1 MSTKEFPSKDDKSGG
16 CCDWKKRVD
25 DLKTR
30 ATDMTRKEPAKAM
43 GLAFVTGL
51 LFTILPIG
59 RLVGG
64 LVRLALALIPPGL
77 FVLGGIKLWEEVEKR
92 ADK

>member
-1 MSTKEFPSKDDKSGG
+1 M
-16 CCDWKKRVD
+16 D

-30 ATDMTRKEPAKAM
+30 ATDLSRKEPAKAI
-43 GLAFVTGL
+43 GLAFAAGL
-51 LFTILPIG
+51 LCTILPIG

-64 LVRLALALIPPGL
+64 LVRLALALVPPGL
-77 FVLGGIKLWEEVEKR
+77 FILGGIKLWEEVEKR

>member
-1 MSTKEFPSKDDKSGG
+1 MSTKKLPSKDDQSGG

-30 ATDMTRKEPAKAM
+30 ATNMTREEPAKAM

-51 LFTILPIG
+51 LFTVLPIG

-77 FVLGGIKLWEEVEKR
+77 FILGGIKLWEEVEKR